1 MSNSKCLIGP
11 NSAVNY
17 DNTHVHG
24 NKRQCIMPINKRKL
38 TNQYMYHEALKG
50 FCRTYSGLQ
59 TKKKNEILVSPF
71 FDYKYL
77 YQF

>member
-11 NSAVNY
+11 NSAVNNY

-59 TKKKNEILVSPF
+59 TKKK
-71 FDYKYL
+71 K
-77 YQF
+77 